1 MSSPNKSLRDEDILD
16 KTPGDD
22 EEPNF
27 LLTKLDED
35 REEFVRIFRP
45 YGSTREL
52 WNRTQAALD
61 SVTFSQLCTNAL
73 QLNAIG

>member
-22 EEPNF
+22 EEPTF

-35 REEFVRIFRP
+35 REEFVRIFHP
-45 YGSTREL
+45 YDSTREL
-52 WNRTQAALD
+52 WNRVQGGLD
-61 SVTFSQLCTNAL
+61 TVTFTQLCTNAA